1 MVLALLSFA
10 LLKAAML
17 LNQKAQTF
25 WNRPRLRRTLIVN
38 VVGIV
43 PQILVVGLV
52 LMYFAGIPP
61 LTWVPILI
69 FILIFF
75 LAANSFDAL
84 WLCMTIEENDTGLR
98 VCAYKP

>member
-1 MVLALLSFA
+1 M
-10 LLKAAML
+10 
-17 LNQKAQTF
+17 
-25 WNRPRLRRTLIVN
+25 N

-52 LMYFAGIPP
+52 LMYFGGIPP
-61 LTWVPILI
+61 LTWAPILI

-84 WLCMTIEENDTGLR
+84 WLCMTSEENDTGLR
-98 VCAYKP
+98 VVLTNPEIPATNKNEPQHFPEFGTATIQ